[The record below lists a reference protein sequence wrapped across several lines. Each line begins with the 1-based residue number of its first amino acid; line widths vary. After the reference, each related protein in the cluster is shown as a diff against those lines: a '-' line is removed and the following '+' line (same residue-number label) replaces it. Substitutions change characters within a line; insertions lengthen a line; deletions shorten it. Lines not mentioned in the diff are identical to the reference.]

1 MKKNPQKKNDQG
13 GSLKMGSDL
22 RKEKVLYRILIEN
35 INEGIWV
42 IDKVANTS
50 FVNACMAEM
59 LGYTTEEMIGRPL
72 FSFMD
77 KKAVTIAEQLVA
89 RRQKGI
95 KESHDFEFIKKDG
108 KRIWTSLGASP
119 LFDKDGNYAGA
130 IAGVQDITERKRM
143 ERELA
148 ESETRYRELFELE
161 SDAVF
166 LIDNETGG
174 ILEANNAATAM
185 YGYSREELLA
195 KKNTDLSA
203 EPEQTK
209 EVTRQ
214 TAADKNRIVQIPIRY
229 HRKKDGTVFPIE
241 ITGRFFMH
249 HGKPVHIAAI
259 RDISERKQTEESLRE
274 SENRFRSIIETS
286 QEWIWAIDTSARHT
300 YSNPAVENI
309 LGYSAS
315 DFIGQDAL
323 NFLHEEDAL
332 KIKEMFPVYMAQKR
346 GWTGLVLRWRHKDG
360 SYRFLESN
368 STPIFNNDGEL
379 AGFWGADR
387 DITERKRVEE
397 ALYSSQ
403 HMLQAVLDTI
413 PVAVFWKDRDFHY
426 LGGNRTW
433 LDAVGIQ
440 SSEAVIGKSD
450 YDLPWEKAQADS
462 FRQDDKRVMESGTAE
477 YNIIE
482 PYLRAD
488 GTHAWARTNK
498 VPLRDADGNVMG
510 VLGTYEDITERKR
523 MEEELYKAQK
533 LESLGLLAGGI
544 AHDFNNLMGGI
555 FGNID
560 LALASSKDGSV
571 SNYLSAAIGAI
582 DRARNLTGQL
592 LTFAKGGAPIRE
604 IGALSPVIRDS
615 SKLALSGS
623 NISCAFTIQDGLWLC
638 NFDKNQISQVI
649 DNIVINAREAMP
661 MGGAVLISAMN
672 VSLKAN
678 EKGTLHAGNY
688 VKISLHDDG
697 IGIPEDMLPKI
708 FDPFF
713 TTKHRGSGLG
723 LSICHSIV
731 KRHDGWID
739 VESAPGK
746 GATFHLYLPASVEA
760 SAMAPSGKPVSI
772 HRGSG
777 RILIMDDEELIRQS
791 VGNILTTLGY
801 SVECRRDGK
810 ETLAFLTE
818 EIKAGRSFAA
828 ILLDLTIPGGMG
840 GKEVAVEI
848 RKLNS
853 EIPLFVTSGYSNDPV
868 MSSPN
873 DYGFTDSICKPFTI
887 NDVAAM
893 LNRHVRKN
901 P

>member
-13 GSLKMGSDL
+13 SSLKMGSGL
-22 RKEKVLYRILIEN
+22 RKEKELHRILIEN

-59 LGYTTEEMIGRPL
+59 LGYTSEEMIGSPL

-77 KKAVTIAEQLVA
+77 KKAVTIAEQMIA

-95 KESHDFEFIKKDG
+95 KESHDFEFVKKDG

-130 IAGVQDITERKRM
+130 IAGVQDITQRKRM

-148 ESETRYRELFELE
+148 ESETRYRELLELE

-174 ILEANNAATAM
+174 ILEVNNAAIAL

-195 KKNTDLSA
+195 KKNSDLSA
-203 EPEQTK
+203 EPEKTK
-209 EVTRQ
+209 EITRQ
-214 TAADKNRIVQIPIRY
+214 TAAYSNRIVQVPIRY

-259 RDISERKQTEESLRE
+259 RDIIERKQ
-274 SENRFRSIIETS
+274 N
-286 QEWIWAIDTSARHT
+286 
-300 YSNPAVENI
+300 
-309 LGYSAS
+309 
-315 DFIGQDAL
+315 
-323 NFLHEEDAL
+323 
-332 KIKEMFPVYMAQKR
+332 
-346 GWTGLVLRWRHKDG
+346 
-360 SYRFLESN
+360 
-368 STPIFNNDGEL
+368 
-379 AGFWGADR
+379 
-387 DITERKRVEE
+387 EE

-403 HMLQAVLDTI
+403 NMLQVVLDTI

-462 FRQDDKRVMESGTAE
+462 FRQDDKRVMESGSAE
-477 YNIIE
+477 YNIVE

-533 LESLGLLAGGI
+533 LESLSLLAGGI

-555 FGNID
+555 FGHID

-571 SNYLSAAIGAI
+571 SKYLSAAIGAI

-623 NISCAFTIQDGLWLC
+623 NVSCAYTIQDGLWLC

-661 MGGAVLISAMN
+661 MGGAILISAMN
-672 VSLKAN
+672 ISLKAN

-760 SAMAPSGKPVSI
+760 SAMAPSGKPVSF

-810 ETLAFLTE
+810 ETVAFLTE

-848 RKLNS
+848 KKLNS

-873 DYGFTDSICKPFTI
+873 EYGFTDSICKPFTI

-893 LNRHVRKN
+893 LNRHMRKN